1 MYKLQAKVLAN
12 RLKRTVG
19 KVVPNNQTIFI
30 RSRQIL
36 DATLIANEVIDS
48 RMRSSCKSSLQIAYR
63 KSIQS
68 CELEVSLVYLEK
80 DGFWS

>member
-36 DATLIANEVIDS
+36 DATLIANEVIDL

-80 DGFWS
+80 SGFWS